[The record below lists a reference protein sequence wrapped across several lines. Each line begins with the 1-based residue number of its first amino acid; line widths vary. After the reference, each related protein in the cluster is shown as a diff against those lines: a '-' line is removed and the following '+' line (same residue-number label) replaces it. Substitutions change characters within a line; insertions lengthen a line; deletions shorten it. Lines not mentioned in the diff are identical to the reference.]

1 MHLHILLTKKREWG
15 GGQNNWLEKDHF
27 AFFLLTKLLLQI
39 TLLVRYDSK
48 VPIDALTT

>member
-27 AFFLLTKLLLQI
+27 AFFFTHEATSTDNFTSSI
-39 TLLVRYDSK
+39 
-48 VPIDALTT
+48 